1 MTAGSVA
8 VPTIIPLKA
17 PSGPKHVVDS
27 ATEIELQS
35 GIAVLWNRPTGPKI
49 QI

>member
-17 PSGPKHVVDS
+17 PSGPKHIIDS
-27 ATEIELQS
+27 ATEVELQS
-35 GIAVLWNRPTGPKI
+35 GTILKDWA
-49 QI
+49 

>member
-17 PSGPKHVVDS
+17 PSGPKHIIDS
-27 ATEIELQS
+27 VTEVELGS
-35 GIAVLWNRPTGPKI
+35 GTEQCGYFSGQLC
-49 QI
+49 

>member
-17 PSGPKHVVDS
+17 PSGPKHIIDS
-27 ATEIELQS
+27 VTKVELRS
-35 GIAVLWNRPTGPKI
+35 GTVQYRTFSGHL
-49 QI
+49 